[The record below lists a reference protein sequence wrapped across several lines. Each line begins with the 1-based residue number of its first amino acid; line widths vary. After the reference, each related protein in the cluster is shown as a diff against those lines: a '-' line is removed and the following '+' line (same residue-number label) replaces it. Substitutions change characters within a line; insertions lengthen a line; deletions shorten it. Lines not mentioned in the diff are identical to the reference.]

1 MQETAERLRQLINSQ
16 IGTLKLVSE
25 AEASVKPSPQK
36 WSKKEILGH
45 LIDSA
50 TNNQTKFVKTMET
63 GGQDLPGYHQ
73 DEWVELQAYQKANWL
88 QLIDLWRAINLHLA
102 HLIENTPESTLQN
115 TLTIENAGPFTLE
128 FIMKDYI
135 EHTKH
140 HLLQILPDAGLTSTF
155 KMVY

>member
-1 MQETAERLRQLINSQ
+1 MQETAERLRQLISSQ
-16 IGTLKLVSE
+16 IGGLKALSD
-25 AEASVKPSPQK
+25 AEASVKPSPEK

-50 TNNQTKFVKTMET
+50 TNNQMKFVKAIEY

-73 DEWVELQAYQKANWL
+73 DEWVELQAYQKAIWL
-88 QLIDLWRAINLHLA
+88 QLIDLWQAINLHLA
-102 HLIENTPESTLQN
+102 HLMQHTEKSTLQH

-128 FIMKDYI
+128 FIMNDYV

-140 HLLQILPDAGLTSTF
+140 HLLQILPDADLNTNF

>member
-1 MQETAERLRQLINSQ
+1 MQETAERLRQLISSQ
-16 IGTLKLVSE
+16 IGPLKLISD

-50 TNNQTKFVKTMET
+50 TNNQAKFVKTMEA

-73 DEWVELQAYQKANWL
+73 NEWVELQAYQKADWL
-88 QLIDLWRAINLHLA
+88 ELIDLWRSINLHLA
-102 HLIENTPESTLQN
+102 HLIENTPESTLHN
-115 TLTIENAGPFTLE
+115 TLTIEGSGPFTLE
-128 FIMKDYI
+128 FIMKDYV
-135 EHTKH
+135 EHAKH
-140 HLLQILPDAGLTSTF
+140 HLLQILPDANLTSDF